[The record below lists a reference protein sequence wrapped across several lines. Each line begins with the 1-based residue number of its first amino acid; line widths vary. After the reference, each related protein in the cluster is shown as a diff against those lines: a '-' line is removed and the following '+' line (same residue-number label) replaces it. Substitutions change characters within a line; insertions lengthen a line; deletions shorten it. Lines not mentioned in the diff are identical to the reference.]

1 VASVYFFSCLSRL
14 LLIPSTSR
22 YIDHRTR
29 EDRTE
34 NQTTH
39 WQLQIDLLVDAYLD
53 YRFRDSGDGLPAF
66 DDMSAEPLLDDSSS
80 VSLTNIELIDLF
92 SMFHKVPILCAN
104 SFLERSHSSLRSQP
118 SHRYPNETLI
128 YHGYIGCAPL
138 YPTAAISLRTLAAYR
153 QIHRSCPR
161 FSIQAQVKSL
171 CFLHDVR
178 VYYII

>member
-1 VASVYFFSCLSRL
+1 MMSDYGMDVESIPYTVPPGEEGMELSHAGGEYEAFEGL
-14 LLIPSTSR
+14 AGQIADLGGYR

-34 NQTTH
+34 SRTNH

-53 YRFRDSGDGLPAF
+53 YRFRDSGDGLPTF

-92 SMFHKVPILCAN
+92 K
-104 SFLERSHSSLRSQP
+104 RSHSSLRSQP

-128 YHGYIGCAPL
+128 YH
-138 YPTAAISLRTLAAYR
+138 
-153 QIHRSCPR
+153 
-161 FSIQAQVKSL
+161 
-171 CFLHDVR
+171 
-178 VYYII
+178 

>member
-1 VASVYFFSCLSRL
+1 MCFSSSCLSRL
-14 LLIPSTSR
+14 LLISSTSR

-34 NQTTH
+34 SQTNH
-39 WQLQIDLLVDAYLD
+39 WQLQLDLLVDAYLD
-53 YRFRDSGDGLPAF
+53 YRFRDSGDSLPTF

-92 SMFHKVPILCAN
+92 SMFNESSNSSRAN

>member
-1 VASVYFFSCLSRL
+1 VYFFSCLSQL
-14 LLIPSTSR
+14 LLIPSTSC
-22 YIDHRTR
+22 YINHHTR

-39 WQLQIDLLVDAYLD
+39 WQLQIDLLVDDYLD
-53 YRFRDSGDGLPAF
+53 YHFRDSGDGLPAF

-104 SFLERSHSSLRSQP
+104 SFLERSHSSLQSQP

-138 YPTAAISLRTLAAYR
+138 YPTAAISLHTLATYH
-153 QIHRSCPR
+153 QIHWSCPR